1 MANDLQLQTDGA
13 IDALENLKRDFE
25 NRVENAISE
34 KEQEFAQID
43 QELTKCKEQLKE
55 ANSNIKEL
63 NRDKTAKNE
72 IIAKEKKKF
81 TSLKVDYEYLIK
93 KMENVEKDKKA
104 RVRAD
109 NERAIEM
116 EKLYKEKERI

>member
-93 KMENVEKDKKA
+93 KMENAEKDKKA